1 MRKRKNE
8 KTSTVKKSAG
18 EKRKVNNEPVA
29 IVGIGASAGG
39 LEAFSQ
45 LLKNLPNDTGMA
57 FILIQ
62 HLEPKHE
69 SQLSEILSR
78 VASVP
83 VKQITNNITISP
95 NQVYAIPP
103 NKYLEIK
110 KRKLIL
116 SERIKT
122 DGVYM
127 PIDYFF
133 QSLAADQKNK
143 AIGIILSGT
152 ASDGTIGLKAI
163 KAEGGL
169 TFAQD
174 EESAKYPGMPHSA
187 VESGNVDI
195 ILPPDK
201 IAKELIRIGKH
212 PYIAFSQSSKEE
224 KREKDEEKDF
234 EDAKEDSLTEIYR
247 KLRSSAGVDFSNYK
261 LSTVKR
267 RISRR
272 MIINKIRKIEDYV
285 KFIKE
290 DKNEVMNLYHDLLI
304 NVTTF
309 FRDPEVFE
317 ILQNKIY
324 PKLIKNISNDNSLR
338 VWIPGCATGEEAYSI
353 AISLLEFLDK
363 KSANIN
369 IQIFATDISEPSIE
383 KARAGIYPESV
394 IKEIP
399 VEIQKRYFVRY
410 NGGYQVSKTIRD
422 LCIFARQNL
431 AKDPPF
437 SKIDLISCRNLLIYL
452 SAELQKK
459 IVPIFHYALK
469 PDGCLLLGTSE
480 SIGNFGELFQL
491 TDRKCKIYERKEY
504 QKRIDY
510 NFALSNIRNEKT
522 NEKKYEDF
530 PDDLDILKEADRLI
544 LSKYA
549 PAAILINQNLEI
561 IQFRG
566 KINQYLAPAP
576 GDASLN
582 LFKMIKEGINVEL
595 HTSIRKAANT
605 KKPVILE
612 NVKIDTNGSSKN
624 IDLEVVPLKTSADSQ
639 GTFFLVLFNERDMSN
654 NLGTK
659 KKLNKEKDE
668 ETEIVSNADSRIEKL
683 KEELSITKEHLQSI
697 IEELE
702 AANEE
707 LRSAL
712 EELQSS
718 NEELQSTNEE
728 METAREELQ
737 STNEELMTVNDELE
751 SRNIELN
758 EANNDLSNVLA
769 SVNIAI
775 VIFGKDLKIRRYT
788 QKAEAVWNLISS
800 DIGRPFSHL
809 KPNFD
814 LPDLKEKILDVM
826 DELESK
832 EIEVKDNENRYYS
845 MKIRPYKTA
854 DSKIDGVV
862 ISLYN
867 VDVMKKEMTSMTTEK
882 DYFEAVQNTV
892 REPLLILNKN
902 LIVESANK
910 SFYKT
915 FRVSEEETVGKY
927 IYDIGKKQW
936 NIPTLKKLLEEILP
950 QNNLF
955 ENYEVVHNFPAIGRK
970 KMLLNARKIGVMDGR
985 EELILLAIE
994 EVKE

>member
-1 MRKRKNE
+1 MRKGKNK
-8 KTSTVKKSAG
+8 KTSAVKKSVG

-45 LLKNLPNDTGMA
+45 LLKNLSNDTGMA

-78 VASVP
+78 VTSLP
-83 VKQITNNITISP
+83 IKQITNNITISP

-122 DGVYM
+122 DGAYM

-152 ASDGTIGLKAI
+152 ASDGTVGIKAI

-224 KREKDEEKDF
+224 KKEKEGEKDF

-247 KLRSSAGVDFSNYK
+247 KLRSAAGVDFSNYK

-272 MIINKIRKIEDYV
+272 MVINKIRKIEDYV
-285 KFIKE
+285 KFINE

-309 FRDPEVFE
+309 FRDPEVFK
-317 ILQNKIY
+317 ILQNKIF
-324 PKLIKNISNDNSLR
+324 PKIIKNVSNDNSLR
-338 VWIPGCATGEEAYSI
+338 IWVPGCATGEEVYSI

-363 KSANIN
+363 RSANVN

-383 KARAGIYPESV
+383 RARAGIYSESV

-399 VEIQKRYFVRY
+399 VEIQKRYFVRL
-410 NGGYQVSKTIRD
+410 NGGYQVNKSLRD
-422 LCIFARQNL
+422 LCIFARQDL

-437 SKIDLISCRNLLIYL
+437 SRINLISCRNLLIYL

-459 IVPIFHYALK
+459 IIPIFHYALK
-469 PDGCLLLGTSE
+469 PNGFLLLGTSE
-480 SIGNFGELFQL
+480 SIGNFGDLFQL
-491 TDRKCKIYERKEY
+491 TDKRYKIYERKEY

-510 NFALSNIRNEKT
+510 NFAFSNVHYEKT
-522 NEKKYEDF
+522 NEKKYDNF
-530 PDDLDILKEADRLI
+530 SDGLDIFKEADRLI

-549 PAAILINQNLEI
+549 PAAILINHNLEI

-566 KINQYLAPAP
+566 KIKQYLDPAQ

-582 LFKMIKEGINVEL
+582 LFKMIKEDINVEI
-595 HTSIRKAANT
+595 HTSIRKASNT

-612 NVKIDTNGSSKN
+612 NLKIDTNGSSKN

-639 GTFFLVLFNERDMSN
+639 GTFFLILFNERNMN
-654 NLGTK
+654 NKPGTK
-659 KKLNKEKDE
+659 KKLNKGKKE
-668 ETEIVSNADSRIEKL
+668 EMVSNADSHMKNL
-683 KEELSITKEHLQSI
+683 KEELSITKELQSI
-697 IEELE
+697 IEERE
-702 AANEE
+702 AAKKE

-728 METAREELQ
+728 METAKEDLQ

-751 SRNIELN
+751 SRNIELS
-758 EANNDLSNVLA
+758 EINNDLSNVLA
-769 SVNIAI
+769 NVNIAI
-775 VIFGKDLKIRRYT
+775 VMLGRDLKIRRYT

-826 DELESK
+826 DELQSK
-832 EIEVKDNENRYYS
+832 EIEIKDNENKYYS

-854 DSKIDGVV
+854 DNKIDGVV
-862 ISLYN
+862 ILLY
-867 VDVMKKEMTSMTTEK
+867 DIDIMKKEITSMTVEK
-882 DYFEAVQNTV
+882 DYFEAIQNTV
-892 REPLLILNKN
+892 REPLIILNKN
-902 LIVESANK
+902 LIVGSANN

-915 FRVSEEETVGKY
+915 FSVSEEETVGKY
-927 IYDIGKKQW
+927 IYDLGNKQW
-936 NIPTLKKLLEEILP
+936 NIPSLKKLLEEILP
-950 QNNLF
+950 QANSF
-955 ENYEVVHNFPAIGRK
+955 ENYEVVHNFHDIGTK
-970 KMLLNARKIGVMDGR
+970 KMLLNARRIQIMNGR